1 MKRYFLF
8 LLLALAFSSQAQ
20 DDYVPTSG
28 YPEALNYRIEII
40 NTYPHDP
47 NAYTQGLLWHEG
59 FLYESTGQYGESSLR
74 KVDVT
79 TGEVLELL
87 PVRRSEEA
95 LAEAGNDY
103 FAEGLTLFDGRLI
116 QLTWHDEIAFVYD
129 LATFEQID
137 TISYGGQG
145 WGICND
151 GRYFYMSDS
160 TEYIAVRELDS
171 FELIARIP
179 VMVSGARMNAGYLN
193 ELECV
198 GDFVYAN
205 LWQTDYIVQ
214 IDKYTGNVTQFIDA
228 SGLLTPELIREIPD
242 FIENAET
249 GTVRPPSNAVLNGI
263 AYNPESDTF
272 YITGKNWPRLWEVR
286 FVPMGS

>member
-1 MKRYFLF
+1 MKRY
-8 LLLALAFSSQAQ
+8 LLLLLLVFVFSSQAQ
-20 DDYVPTSG
+20 DNYVPSSG
-28 YPEALNYRIEII
+28 YPEAMNYGIEVI

-59 FLYESTGQYGESSLR
+59 FLYESTGQEGRSSVR
-74 KVDVT
+74 KVDLT
-79 TGEVLELL
+79 TGDVLEI
-87 PVRRSEEA
+87 VDVTRSEEE
-95 LAEAGNDY
+95 LATGIGNY

-116 QLTWHDEIAFVYD
+116 QLTWKDGLAFVYD
-129 LATFEQID
+129 FETFEQLD

-145 WGICND
+145 WGICHD

-160 TEYIAVRELDS
+160 TEYLAVRELDS
-171 FELIARIP
+171 FELIARMP
-179 VMVSGARMNAGYLN
+179 VMVSGSRMNSGYLN

-205 LWQTDYIVQ
+205 LWQTDFIVQ
-214 IDKYTGNVTQFIDA
+214 IDKYTGNVTQLIDA

-242 FIENAET
+242 FIENTTT
-249 GTVRPPSNAVLNGI
+249 GEVRPPSNAVLNGI

-272 YITGKNWPRLWEVR
+272 FITGKNWPRLWEVR
-286 FVPMGS
+286 FVPSGR